1 MHRVILDTHTFLWVL
16 SDSPE
21 LSQTVREIVSDR
33 RVDKILSLASVWEMA
48 IKRGLGKLVLPT
60 SLETLIGKA
69 RSAGLILAPLELAHV
84 LGVEALPSY
93 HRDPF
98 DREGVPGGVEFEPVT
113 SSGSVSC
120 RTYKELVTCI
130 LNKISSTAPRAS
142 RRRDAFS

>member
-98 DREGVPGGVEFEPVT
+98 DRILISQSLAEGTPLVSRDRAFDAYGV
-113 SSGSVSC
+113 
-120 RTYKELVTCI
+120 
-130 LNKISSTAPRAS
+130 
-142 RRRDAFS
+142 RRIW

>member
-21 LSQTVREIVSDR
+21 LSQTVREIVSDS
-33 RVDKILSLASVWEMA
+33 RVDKVLSLASVWEMA

-98 DREGVPGGVEFEPVT
+98 DRLLISQSLAEGIPLVSQDRAFDAYGV
-113 SSGSVSC
+113 
-120 RTYKELVTCI
+120 
-130 LNKISSTAPRAS
+130 
-142 RRRDAFS
+142 RRIW

>member
-21 LSQTVREIVSDR
+21 LSQTVREIVSDS

-98 DREGVPGGVEFEPVT
+98 DRLLISQSLAEGTPLVSRDRAFDAYGV
-113 SSGSVSC
+113 
-120 RTYKELVTCI
+120 
-130 LNKISSTAPRAS
+130 
-142 RRRDAFS
+142 RRIW

>member
-21 LSQTVREIVSDR
+21 LSQTVREIVSDS
-33 RVDKILSLASVWEMA
+33 RVDKVLSLASVWEMA

-98 DREGVPGGVEFEPVT
+98 DRLLISQSLAEGTPLVSRDRAFDAYGV
-113 SSGSVSC
+113 
-120 RTYKELVTCI
+120 
-130 LNKISSTAPRAS
+130 
-142 RRRDAFS
+142 RRIW

>member
-98 DREGVPGGVEFEPVT
+98 DRLLISQSLAEGIPLVSQDRAFDAYGV
-113 SSGSVSC
+113 
-120 RTYKELVTCI
+120 
-130 LNKISSTAPRAS
+130 
-142 RRRDAFS
+142 RRIW

>member
-21 LSQTVREIVSDR
+21 LSQTVREIVSDS

-60 SLETLIGKA
+60 TLETLIGKA

-84 LGVEALPSY
+84 LGVETLPSY

-98 DREGVPGGVEFEPVT
+98 DRLLISQSLAEGTPLVSRDRAFDAYGV
-113 SSGSVSC
+113 
-120 RTYKELVTCI
+120 
-130 LNKISSTAPRAS
+130 
-142 RRRDAFS
+142 RRIW

>member
-21 LSQTVREIVSDR
+21 LSQTVREIVSDS
-33 RVDKILSLASVWEMA
+33 RVEKVLSLASVWEMA

-98 DREGVPGGVEFEPVT
+98 DRLLISQSLAEGTPLVSRDRAFDAYGV
-113 SSGSVSC
+113 
-120 RTYKELVTCI
+120 
-130 LNKISSTAPRAS
+130 
-142 RRRDAFS
+142 RRIW

>member
-21 LSQTVREIVSDR
+21 LSQTVREIVSDS

-98 DREGVPGGVEFEPVT
+98 DRILISQSLAEGTPLVSRDRAFDAYGV
-113 SSGSVSC
+113 
-120 RTYKELVTCI
+120 
-130 LNKISSTAPRAS
+130 
-142 RRRDAFS
+142 RRIW